1 MLRGQCFTNE
11 QILRGPALAALSG
24 PVKGQCRLV
33 CRVNKRYRLDRAG
46 IIFVSDLVR
55 DVISPVT
62 LRSNAFSAEL
72 KVAMTLRFL
81 ATGKMQQCNSDDL
94 GPSQPS
100 ISRIVMETI
109 MALTAPHIVTHF
121 IDFPTTPRII
131 QQKETQFMQIASFP
145 GVVGAID
152 GTHIKIIA
160 PTVNENIYVNRKRYH
175 SINTQV
181 VFDAEYNILD
191 VVPKWP
197 GSTHDARILN
207 QSGLKQLFERHFVPP
222 GCHLIPDSNIMSAQI
237 RPTSGTC
244 GMISWPTCGVK

>member
-1 MLRGQCFTNE
+1 MFDDE
-11 QILRGPALAALSG
+11 QLI
-24 PVKGQCRLV
+24 
-33 CRVNKRYRLDRAG
+33 KRYRLDRAG

-62 LRSNAFSAEL
+62 LHSNAFSVEL
-72 KVAMTLRFL
+72 KIVMTLRFL
-81 ATGKMQQCNSDDL
+81 ATGKMQQCNADDL

-109 MALTAPHIVTHF
+109 MALTAPHIITRF
-121 IDFPTTPRII
+121 IDFPTTPHII
-131 QQKETQFMQIASFP
+131 QQKQTQFMQIAGFP

-160 PTVNENIYVNRKRYH
+160 PSVNENVYVNRKRYH

-181 VFDAEYNILD
+181 VFDADYNILD

-207 QSGLKQLFERHFVPP
+207 ESGLKQLFERHFVPP
-222 GCHLIPDSNIMSAQI
+222 GCHLIGDKGYPLRRWLLTPFHMPLIEAQLNYN
-237 RPTSGTC
+237 R
-244 GMISWPTCGVK
+244 